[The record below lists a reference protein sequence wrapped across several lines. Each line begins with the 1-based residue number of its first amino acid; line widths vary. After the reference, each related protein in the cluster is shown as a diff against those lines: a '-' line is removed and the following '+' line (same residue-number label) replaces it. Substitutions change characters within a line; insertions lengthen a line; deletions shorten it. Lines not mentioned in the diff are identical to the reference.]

1 MRMKRTAMGLL
12 LGLAMIL
19 CGCGDDTEATLYV
32 VKMEE
37 LAIPAGTQPPGT
49 EPAADTAAD
58 LPENTPEPSPEPE
71 TISITISAAGDA
83 ALGNYHTQDYYYSF
97 RHTYDEAEDDS
108 YFLGNVWDIFSQDD
122 MSIVNLEGPLTDSE
136 IFREGQPYCIKGDSR
151 YVGIL
156 TSGSV
161 EAVSFANNH
170 RMDYGEKGVSDTIM
184 ALEQEGIA
192 YAYDSNVGIY
202 ETKGIR
208 IGIVSVNELGGG
220 RSVERLIQEGI
231 GKLQEQEADLII
243 TCCHWGV
250 ELDNYPESY
259 QKELGRKCIDWGADL
274 VLGHHPHVLQGME
287 EYQGKY
293 IVYSLAN
300 FCFGANRN
308 PDDKD
313 TMIFQQT
320 FTFTE
325 GKKQEETSVQVIPC
339 LISSVKTRND
349 FRPTPAQGED
359 KQRIID
365 RLNEYS
371 MEFGVSFDENGYL
384 LGAKERF
391 TQARGAGEGG

>member
-1 MRMKRTAMGLL
+1 MKKTAAIGCVGLML
-12 LGLAMIL
+12 VL
-19 CGCGDDTEATLYV
+19 CGCGDDMDNPLSV

-37 LAIPAGTQPPGT
+37 LAASISTEDAQSVETQNNPS
-49 EPAADTAAD
+49 EEV
-58 LPENTPEPSPEPE
+58 PEQPSEPE
-71 TISITISAAGDA
+71 TIEITISAAGDA

-97 RHTYDEAEDDS
+97 RYTYDHAEDDS
-108 YFLGNVWDIFSQDD
+108 YFLGNVKDIFSQDD
-122 MSIVNLEGPLTDSE
+122 MTIVNLEGPLTDSE
-136 IFREGQPYCIKGDSR
+136 IFREGQPYCIKGDSK

-170 RMDYGEKGVSDTIM
+170 RMDYGEVGTADTVA
-184 ALEQEGIA
+184 ALEQEEII

-202 ETKGIR
+202 ETQGIR
-208 IGIVSVNELGGG
+208 IGIISVNELGGG
-220 RSVERLIQEGI
+220 SSVEKLIQEGI
-231 GKLQEQEADLII
+231 EKLHEESVDLII

-274 VLGHHPHVLQGME
+274 VLGHHPHVLQGIE

-293 IVYSLAN
+293 IVYSLGN

-308 PDDKD
+308 PKDKD

-325 GKKQEETSVQVIPC
+325 GIRQEDTTVQVIPC
-339 LISSVKTRND
+339 SISSVQERND
-349 FRPTPAQGED
+349 FRPTPAEGQD

-371 MEFGVSFDENGYL
+371 AEFGISFDENGYPR
-384 LGAKERF
+384 AERG
-391 TQARGAGEGG
+391 Q